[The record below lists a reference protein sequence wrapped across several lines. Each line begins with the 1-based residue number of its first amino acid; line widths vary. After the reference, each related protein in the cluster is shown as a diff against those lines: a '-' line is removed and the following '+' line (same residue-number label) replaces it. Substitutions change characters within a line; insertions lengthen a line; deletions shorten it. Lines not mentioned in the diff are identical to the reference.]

1 MVAAEHINDL
11 VGVHLRHVL
20 TGHLAILARV
30 EVVGM
35 LGQGLTH
42 TGGGG
47 PAGGGVEEKGL
58 GTVGVDVDLADG
70 ALGSLAE
77 LLLGDTYGVGQVAT
91 VLVDDLHILLRH

>member
-1 MVAAEHINDL
+1 
-11 VGVHLRHVL
+11 
-20 TGHLAILARV
+20 
-30 EVVGM
+30 M

-42 TGGGG
+42 TGGVGQ
-47 PAGGGVEEKGL
+47 AG
-58 GTVGVDVDLADG
+58 VGVDVDLADG